1 MGIHH
6 LISIDEDQLRQPAG
20 DKDEFFRNIGAA
32 VVLACLEPGTEAVSI
47 KHPDPETNEPHG
59 DSIITVRYVAEHDHD
74 DVELWVWASGDAVA
88 IADLSSEQLE
98 TLRKIVASRQRTLGR
113 SGS

>member
-6 LISIDEDQLRQPAG
+6 LISIDQDQLRQPAG

-47 KHPDPETNEPHG
+47 KHPDPETNEPLG
-59 DSIITVRYVAEHDHD
+59 DPIITVRYVAEHDHD
-74 DVELWVWASGDAVA
+74 DVELWVWASGGAVA

-98 TLRKIVASRQRTLGR
+98 TLRKIVASRQRTL
-113 SGS
+113 SQPGS